1 MKWCGLLLVLF
12 TLCSCGTQSATHN
25 AVENAKN
32 SVTELENNLPAECKP
47 NYIKTQINTI
57 RTQIDAIEERCVAE
71 NEKLTA
77 EKVRWKSS
85 FFMLLISIII
95 YILKRVL

>member
-1 MKWCGLLLVLF
+1 MVLF
-12 TLCSCGTQSATHN
+12 TLCCCGGQSATHN
-25 AVENAKN
+25 ATENAKN

-47 NYIKTQINTI
+47 NYIKTQLNTI
-57 RTQIDAIEERCVAE
+57 RTQIDTIEERCVAE
-71 NEKLTA
+71 NEKLSA
-77 EKVRWKSS
+77 ESIRWKTS

>member
-1 MKWCGLLLVLF
+1 MKWYGLLLALF
-12 TLCSCGTQSATHN
+12 MLCSCGTQSATHN

-32 SVTELENNLPAECKP
+32 SVTELENILPAECKP

-77 EKVRWKSS
+77 EKVKWKTA
-85 FFMLLISIII
+85 FFGLLTVLAVWVISR
-95 YILKRVL
+95 LK

>member
-1 MKWCGLLLVLF
+1 MRWYGLLLALF
-12 TLCSCGTQSATHN
+12 MLSSCGTQSATHN

-32 SVTELENNLPAECKP
+32 SVTELENILPAECKP

-77 EKVRWKSS
+77 EKVRWKTA
-85 FFMLLISIII
+85 FFSLLAVMVVWVISK
-95 YILKRVL
+95 LK

>member
-1 MKWCGLLLVLF
+1 MRWCGLLLVLF
-12 TLCSCGTQSATHN
+12 TLCCCGGQSATHN
-25 AVENAKN
+25 ATENAKN

-47 NYIKTQINTI
+47 NYIKTQLNTI

-77 EKVRWKSS
+77 EKVKWKVA
-85 FFMLLISIII
+85 FLGLLSVIIAWVVARI
-95 YILKRVL
+95 I

>member
-12 TLCSCGTQSATHN
+12 MLCSCGTQSATHN

-32 SVTELENNLPAECKP
+32 SVTELENILPAECKP

-57 RTQIDAIEERCVAE
+57 RTQINAIEERCVAE
-71 NEKLTA
+71 NEKLSA
-77 EKVRWKSS
+77 EKIKWKTA
-85 FFMLLISIII
+85 FFSLLVIIGVW
-95 YILKRVL
+95 VLRKVI